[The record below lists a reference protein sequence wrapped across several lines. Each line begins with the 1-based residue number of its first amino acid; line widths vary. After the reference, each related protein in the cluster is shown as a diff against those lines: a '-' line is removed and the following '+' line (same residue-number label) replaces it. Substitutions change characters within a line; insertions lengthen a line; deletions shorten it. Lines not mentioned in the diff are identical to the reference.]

1 MDIASDPEA
10 LARVVETVKTR
21 ESQGWTYE
29 AADASFEL
37 VMRDELPGEK
47 RRYFDVESWRTIVSP
62 QVNGDGHGSEAIVK
76 VHAGGQRIVRVGEG
90 NGPVNALDNAL
101 RTALEQIYPEVAGL
115 ELVDYKVRIV
125 PGAKGTDAVTRV
137 LIQTDDAEGS
147 WSTVGVHENV
157 IVASWLA
164 IVDAVDYGLMRAG
177 VAPPQGVGG
186 GAVSGVSGDGAAAA
200 DAGSGA

>member
-1 MDIASDPEA
+1 
-10 LARVVETVKTR
+10 
-21 ESQGWTYE
+21 
-29 AADASFEL
+29 
-37 VMRDELPGEK
+37 MRDELPGER

-76 VHAGGQRIVRVGEG
+76 VHAGGRRIVSVGEG

-101 RTALEQIYPEVAGL
+101 RGALAQIYPEVDGL

-137 LIQTDDAEGS
+137 LIQTDDAAGS
-147 WSTVGVHENV
+147 WSTVGVDENV

-177 VAPPQGVGG
+177 VAVPEITGV
-186 GAVSGVSGDGAAAA
+186 ADPAAEVVPA
-200 DAGSGA
+200 